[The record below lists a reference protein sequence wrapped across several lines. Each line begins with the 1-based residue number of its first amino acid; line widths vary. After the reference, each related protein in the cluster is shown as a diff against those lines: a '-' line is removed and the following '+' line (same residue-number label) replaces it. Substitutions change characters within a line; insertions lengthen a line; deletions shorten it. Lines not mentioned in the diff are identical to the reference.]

1 MSQLDH
7 TPEGLDAALGP
18 VHAEL
23 PKITPGKLPS
33 LVHEVHTKTILH
45 RHCAPEDGF
54 ARLRGMLIPQ
64 LWDVLQAEGTVLRIV
79 DRPTAPCTLE
89 PPRVPGPGKPMPVP
103 RVPRVVAGGW
113 LKDVTLFKRSP
124 AIRKGD
130 RLILDRQGDEL
141 ARVPVE
147 LGLDPAFYQQDGDH
161 VYHIEDR
168 AEDRVMRL
176 DRAISVM
183 GLSAE
188 AFGHWLYGLL
198 RLCLTLRDDPELEGV
213 PVLIDADMPGQHRQS
228 IALFSGGRHE
238 IIRVPRRHRVEV
250 GTLFAQTSWL
260 DNPQFVR
267 GDHLSEDGVVRDLN
281 IFGAHM
287 PKLARLFRDAG
298 AWADT
303 VLTPQPEDAK
313 RLFIR
318 RTPPRYR
325 KLVNTGRSTA
335 ISVRWATAI
344 SASRRTVS
352 RSRCGSSGPRS
363 TWSAWPGRP
372 VTGCSSPVPAR
383 GCACSAM
390 ERST

>member
-23 PKITPGKLPS
+23 AKITRKKLPS

-54 ARLRGMLIPQ
+54 ARLRGGLDLDDRLRLRGLPIAQ
-64 LWDVLQAEGTVLRIV
+64 LWDVLQAEGTGLRIV
-79 DRPTAPCTLE
+79 DRLTAPCTLE
-89 PPRVPGPGKPMPVP
+89 PPRVVS
-103 RVPRVVAGGW
+103 GGW
-113 LKDVTLFKRSP
+113 LKDVTLFARSP
-124 AIRKGD
+124 AIRKRD
-130 RLILDRQGDEL
+130 RLILDQQGDEL

-147 LGLDPAFYQQDGDH
+147 LGSDPAICQQDGDH

-168 AEDRVMRL
+168 AEDRVVRR

-250 GTLFAQTSWL
+250 GTLFPQTSWL
-260 DNPQFVR
+260 YNPQFVR

-298 AWADT
+298 AWAGT

-325 KLVNTGRSTA
+325 KLVDTGRSTA

-344 SASRRTVS
+344 SAPRRTVS

-363 TWSAWPGRP
+363 RWSAWPGRP